1 MEVWARV
8 LWPLW
13 RPVVVAADSL
23 PRGGAGGA
31 IQYTTASRIPKPLSE
46 KNGTKTEVATDAR
59 VFCLLDFP
67 KCNKHL
73 FRHNAGSED
82 FRIPLKLSINV
93 NRLP

>member
-1 MEVWARV
+1 MGGLV
-8 LWPLW
+8 LPQENTE
-13 RPVVVAADSL
+13 SE
-23 PRGGAGGA
+23 
-31 IQYTTASRIPKPLSE
+31 IQYTTTSRIPMPFSG
-46 KNGTKTEVATDAR
+46 KNGTKEEIATDAR
-59 VFCLLDFP
+59 IFCLLDFP